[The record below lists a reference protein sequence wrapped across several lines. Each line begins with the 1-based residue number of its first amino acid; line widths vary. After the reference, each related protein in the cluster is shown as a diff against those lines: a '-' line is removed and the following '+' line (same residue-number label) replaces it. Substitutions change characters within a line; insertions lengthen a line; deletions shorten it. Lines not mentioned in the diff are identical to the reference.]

1 MLLFYKLTV
10 REVNQKLKS
19 MDENMQRENSGE
31 TQSVQSVDVRVY
43 AFDLKRFGQDYRK
56 STPVEE
62 YQKLFPFSR
71 KKRQFF

>member
-1 MLLFYKLTV
+1 
-10 REVNQKLKS
+10 VNQKLKTTN
-19 MDENMQRENSGE
+19 EKMQKENSGE
-31 TQSVQSVDVRVY
+31 TQSVQSADMRVY